1 MGPNRV
7 VVEAIL
13 TRMAGLLQVD
23 EVGDEA
29 RLPVAEEA
37 QESWPLSRWA
47 EQILLQSR
55 RKGLAGVAR
64 HFTIREAEAFLESR
78 NAALVL
84 FRTDE
89 KGQIFP
95 VIVMRHN
102 SELVEWHYD
111 AQERAWKRRTLERI
125 EGFVAPPAE
134 TGAEEAA
141 SVLAMTFFPFVSAAQ
156 PPDEAHPLSP
166 WQRLWRL
173 LAGERKVVTYIY
185 VYAILSGLVAMSL
198 PLGIQASFRFI
209 SSGTM
214 TTSLFVVV
222 LLLLAGLGIAG
233 LLQIIQLWLVEILQQ
248 RVFARGAFEF
258 AIRIPRIDI
267 RSLRQHYPPELM
279 NRFMDVVALQKELPK
294 LLVDISAAVLQ
305 VLFGLVLLTI
315 YHPYFLSF
323 VLFSF
328 LFVSLLFYYT
338 FERGLRT
345 SIKESSFKYQI
356 QFWLE
361 ELGRAV
367 RLFRLSPNSRLPLL
381 KMDELVNKYLYFRN
395 QHFRVLVRQHAFIL
409 LFKLLTIGGLLLLGG
424 ALVQAR
430 QFSLGQLVASEV
442 LVILVVGAIEKA
454 VIGLPTIYHVLTSL
468 EKIGQVTDLPLV
480 DHKHKLPFHPP
491 AQQQGIA
498 LRLKGVDAWYVS
510 GRPAL
515 QGIDLEVVPC
525 EKICLSG
532 PEGSGKHTLMR
543 LLIGYA
549 RYEGLV
555 QVNGVA
561 LCDLDMDSWRMHV
574 SSDFPGFE
582 IFSGTI
588 LENISLGRPS
598 VSVEDVYRAMDA
610 VCLTDAVGRL
620 PDGLHTALDA
630 TGRPLSLSERQ
641 KLVLARCIVSRPRL
655 ILLFGRYPHIV
666 PAERRRIMDYLMSAD
681 RPWNL
686 MVLSNEPWVQRAA
699 DRVLVLNKGRIVASG
714 PYAQVQEHLSDL

>member
-1 MGPNRV
+1 MGPNSIL
-7 VVEAIL
+7 VEAIL
-13 TRMAGLLQVD
+13 TKMAGLLQVD
-23 EVGDEA
+23 EAVYEA
-29 RLPVAEEA
+29 NLPLVEKV

-47 EQILLQSR
+47 EQMLLQSR
-55 RKGLAGVAR
+55 RKGLAGVEQ
-64 HFTIREAEAFLESR
+64 HFSIREAEAFLESR

-89 KGQIFP
+89 KGQIYP
-95 VIVMRHN
+95 VIVMRQN
-102 SELVEWHYD
+102 GALVEWRYD
-111 AQERAWKRRTLERI
+111 VQVHEWMCRTLEGM
-125 EGFVAPPAE
+125 EGFAAPPTA
-134 TGAEEAA
+134 TG
-141 SVLAMTFFPFVSAAQ
+141 STDVLAVTFFPFISLAQ
-156 PPDEAHPLSP
+156 TPDKAPPLSP

-173 LAGERKVVTYIY
+173 LSGERKVVTYIY
-185 VYAILSGLVAMSL
+185 VYAILSGLVALSL

-222 LLLLAGLGIAG
+222 LLLLVGLGIAG
-233 LLQIIQLWLVEILQQ
+233 LLQIMQLWLVEILQQ

-338 FERGLRT
+338 FERGLHT
-345 SIKESSFKYQI
+345 SIKESGFKYKI

-480 DHKHKLPFHPP
+480 DHRHKLPFNSSGRDRGV
-491 AQQQGIA
+491 AIRMQGVAAWYISGKPA
-498 LRLKGVDAWYVS
+498 LR
-510 GRPAL
+510 
-515 QGIDLEVVPC
+515 GIDLEVAPG

-532 PEGSGKHTLMR
+532 PESSGKHTLMR

-561 LCDLDMDSWRMHV
+561 LRDLDLDSWRMHV

-582 IFSGTI
+582 TFSGTI
-588 LENISLGRPS
+588 LENISLGKPT
-598 VSVEDVYRAMDA
+598 VSIEDVYWAMDA
-610 VCLTDAVGRL
+610 VCLADAVGHL
-620 PDGLHTALDA
+620 PDGLHTVLDA
-630 TGRPLSLSERQ
+630 TGRPLSLSERE

-655 ILLFGRYPHIV
+655 ILLFGRYPHIA

-686 MVLSNEPWVQRAA
+686 IVLSNEPWVQRAA
-699 DRVLVLNKGRIVASG
+699 DRVVVLKGGRIVASG
-714 PYAQVQEHLSDL
+714 PYAQMQEHLSDL